1 MLSRAVTTWLSQTTV
16 EQALSQA
23 REALGRSDIV
33 FGNLESVLSTSSIEI
48 EKLIRFKAD
57 PKRIDV
63 LQMLGITHVSVSNN
77 HINDYGE
84 AAWNESKEYLVA
96 AGIEPIG
103 GYRNDG
109 QPVITHAGK
118 ETIVFLD
125 SFHAASP

>member
-1 MLSRAVTTWLSQTTV
+1 
-16 EQALSQA
+16 
-23 REALGRSDIV
+23 
-33 FGNLESVLSTSSIEI
+33 
-48 EKLIRFKAD
+48 
-57 PKRIDV
+57 
-63 LQMLGITHVSVSNN
+63 MLGITHVSVSNN

-118 ETIVFLD
+118 ETIVFLAFEKID
-125 SFHAASP
+125 KGKENNMRLKEELSTLKERLYYS